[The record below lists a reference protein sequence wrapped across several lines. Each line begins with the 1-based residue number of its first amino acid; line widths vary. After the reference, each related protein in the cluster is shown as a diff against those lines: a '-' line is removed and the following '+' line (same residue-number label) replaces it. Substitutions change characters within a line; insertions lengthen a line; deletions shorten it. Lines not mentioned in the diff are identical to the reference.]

1 MAESL
6 REKSVRGVAWSAIER
21 FALLGIQF
29 VIQVVLARLLTPED
43 YGIVGILAV
52 FIAVSQ
58 TFIDSG
64 FTNAL
69 IQNQQRTEKDFATAF
84 FFNGA
89 ISVFCYGILFFCAPV
104 IADFYEMPQLVPV
117 TRVIGLSLIF
127 SALSAVHRTQL
138 TINVDFKT
146 QAKATL
152 SAVILSGV
160 VGIALAYCG
169 FGVWALVVQ
178 TLVNTGV
185 TTLLFWILV
194 RWFPR
199 HFFSPASFK
208 PMFSFGSKLL
218 AASLLHT
225 VYMNLY
231 PLVVGKFF
239 SATALGYFS
248 RAQQFASL
256 PATTGSGILGRVT
269 FPLLATVQ
277 DDNERLSAVYRKY
290 LRVSTGAIAPVMLG
304 LCALTEPLVL
314 ILIGEK
320 WLPIVP
326 LMQVLCL
333 AWMVDPIA
341 LVNLNL
347 LNVKGRTDLVLRL
360 EVVKKITATVIL
372 FASLPFGLIGLCWG
386 KAIYAQIALI
396 MNTHY
401 TGKFL
406 GMSYWAQMKEVL
418 PIYLLSATMAGAS
431 FGMTLF
437 FENPWLQIST
447 GFIVGIAVYALG
459 AKVLCLDILEETKRI
474 VRSMKN
480 KLFRRTGT
488 EGSF

>member
-29 VIQVVLARLLTPED
+29 VIQVILARLLTPED
-43 YGIVGILAV
+43 YGIVGMLAV
-52 FIAVSQ
+52 FLAVSQ

-89 ISVFCYGILFFCAPV
+89 ISVFCYGILFSCAPF

-160 VGIALAYCG
+160 VGVTLAYCG

-178 TLVNTGV
+178 TLVNTGLA
-185 TTLLFWILV
+185 TLFFWGLV

-199 HFFSPASFK
+199 HFFSMTSFK

-277 DDNERLSAVYRKY
+277 NDNERLSAVYRKY
-290 LRVSTGAIAPVMLG
+290 LRVSTGAIAPLMLG
-304 LCALTEPLVL
+304 LCALTEPIVL

-326 LMQVLCL
+326 LMRVLCL

-360 EVVKKITATVIL
+360 EVVKKLTATAIL

-386 KAIYAQIALI
+386 KAIYAQLALL
-396 MNTHY
+396 MNTYY
-401 TGKFL
+401 TGRFL
-406 GMSYWAQMKEVL
+406 KMDYWSQMKEVL
-418 PIYLLSATMAGAS
+418 PIYLLSVVMAGTVFS
-431 FGMTLF
+431 MTF
-437 FENPWLQIST
+437 IFENLWMQIGAGTLS
-447 GFIVGIAVYALG
+447 GIFVYGAGAV
-459 AKVLCLDILEETKRI
+459 
-474 VRSMKN
+474 
-480 KLFRRTGT
+480 LFRLDVVEEINHLFRKIWKR
-488 EGSF
+488 

>member
-29 VIQVVLARLLTPED
+29 VIQVILARLLTPED
-43 YGIVGILAV
+43 YGIVGILSV
-52 FIAVSQ
+52 FLAVSQ

-89 ISVFCYGILFFCAPV
+89 ISVFCYGILFSCAPF

-160 VGIALAYCG
+160 VGVTLAYCG

-178 TLVNTGV
+178 TLVNTGLA
-185 TTLLFWILV
+185 TLFFWGLV

-199 HFFSPASFK
+199 HFFSMTSFK

-277 DDNERLSAVYRKY
+277 NDNERLSAVYRKY
-290 LRVSTGAIAPVMLG
+290 LRVSTGAIAPLMLG
-304 LCALTEPLVL
+304 LCALTEPIVL

-326 LMQVLCL
+326 LMRVLCL

-360 EVVKKITATVIL
+360 EVVKKLTATAIL

-386 KAIYAQIALI
+386 KAIYAQLALL
-396 MNTHY
+396 MNTYY
-401 TGKFL
+401 TGRFL
-406 GMSYWAQMKEVL
+406 KMGYWSQMKEVL
-418 PIYLLSATMAGAS
+418 PIYLLSGVMAGTVFS
-431 FGMTLF
+431 MTF
-437 FENPWLQIST
+437 VFENLWMQI
-447 GFIVGIAVYALG
+447 GVGTLSGIFVYGAGAV
-459 AKVLCLDILEETKRI
+459 
-474 VRSMKN
+474 
-480 KLFRRTGT
+480 LFRLDVVEEINHLFRKIWKR
-488 EGSF
+488 

>member
-21 FALLGIQF
+21 FALLGVQF

-52 FIAVSQ
+52 FLAISQ

-89 ISVFCYGILFFCAPV
+89 IAVGCYGILFFGAPL
-104 IADFYEMPQLVPV
+104 IADFYEMPQLVAV

-138 TINVDFKT
+138 TIRVDFKT
-146 QAKATL
+146 QAKASL
-152 SAVILSGV
+152 SALVLSGV
-160 VGIALAYCG
+160 VGIALAYYG
-169 FGVWALVVQ
+169 YGVWALVAQ

-185 TTLLFWILV
+185 TTLLFWVLV
-194 RWFPR
+194 RWIPR
-199 HFFSPASFK
+199 HFFSIESFR

-231 PLVVGKFF
+231 PLIVGKFF

-277 DDNERLSAVYRKY
+277 DDNERLNAVYRKY
-290 LRVSTGAIAPVMLG
+290 LRVSTGVIAPVMLG
-304 LCALTEPLVL
+304 LCALTEPIVL

-372 FASLPFGLIGLCWG
+372 FAALPFGLIGLCWG
-386 KAIYAQIALI
+386 KVIYAQFSLV
-396 MNTHY
+396 MNTYY

-418 PIYLLSATMAGAS
+418 PIYLLSGLMAGTS
-431 FGMTLF
+431 FAMTLLF
-437 FENPWLQIST
+437 DNPWVQVGT
-447 GFIVGIAVYALG
+447 GFVVGAGIYVLSAKIFRFDIFDECLRVSRKLIA
-459 AKVLCLDILEETKRI
+459 KTSTHK
-474 VRSMKN
+474 
-480 KLFRRTGT
+480 T
-488 EGSF
+488 

>member
-6 REKSVRGVAWSAIER
+6 RDKSVRGVAWSAIER
-21 FALLGIQF
+21 FALLGVQF

-52 FIAVSQ
+52 FLAISQ

-89 ISVFCYGILFFCAPV
+89 ISVLCYGILFFCAPF
-104 IADFYEMPQLVPV
+104 IADFYEMPQLVSV
-117 TRVIGLSLIF
+117 TRVIGLSLIL

-138 TINVDFKT
+138 TIRVDFKT
-146 QAKATL
+146 QAKASL
-152 SAVILSGV
+152 SALVLSGI
-160 VGIALAYCG
+160 VGIALAYYG
-169 FGVWALVVQ
+169 YGVWALVAQ

-185 TTLLFWILV
+185 TTLLFWVLV
-194 RWFPR
+194 RWIPR
-199 HFFSPASFK
+199 HFFSIESFR

-231 PLVVGKFF
+231 PLIVGKFF

-277 DDNERLSAVYRKY
+277 NDDARLSSVYRKY

-304 LCALTEPLVL
+304 LCALTEPIVL

-326 LMQVLCL
+326 LMQILCL
-333 AWMVDPIA
+333 AWMVDPIV

-360 EVVKKITATVIL
+360 EIVKKLTAVGIL

-386 KAIYAQIALI
+386 KVIYSQVALI

-401 TGKFL
+401 TGEFI
-406 GMSYWAQMKEVL
+406 GMSYWQQMREVF
-418 PIYLLSATMAGAS
+418 PIYLLSVLMAVFAFLPTFIWDSPWIQIGCGLFAGA
-431 FGMTLF
+431 F
-437 FENPWLQIST
+437 
-447 GFIVGIAVYALG
+447 VYLIG
-459 AKVLCLDILEETKRI
+459 AKWLHLEILDEGVRVLRKLADRVSL
-474 VRSMKN
+474 KN
-480 KLFRRTGT
+480 YLGK
-488 EGSF
+488 

>member
-21 FALLGIQF
+21 VALLGIQF

-52 FIAVSQ
+52 FLAVSQ

-89 ISVFCYGILFFCAPV
+89 ISVFCYGILFFGAPF
-104 IADFYEMPQLVPV
+104 IADFYEMPQLLPV
-117 TRVIGLSLIF
+117 TRVIGFSLIF
-127 SALSAVHRTQL
+127 SALSAVHRTLL
-138 TINVDFKT
+138 TIKVDFKT

-160 VGIALAYCG
+160 IGIILAYCG

-185 TTLLFWILV
+185 TTLFFWLLV
-194 RWFPR
+194 RWFPQ

-277 DDNERLSAVYRKY
+277 DDNERLSTVYRKY

-320 WLPIVP
+320 WLPIAP

-360 EVVKKITATVIL
+360 EVVKKITATAIL

-418 PIYLLSATMAGAS
+418 PIYLLSTAMAGAS
-431 FGMTLF
+431 FGMMSLCGSNCWYQVVVGTVTGTLVYGGGAIF
-437 FENPWLQIST
+437 FR
-447 GFIVGIAVYALG
+447 
-459 AKVLCLDILEETKRI
+459 LDIAWE
-474 VRSMKN
+474 MAHF
-480 KLFRRTGT
+480 FRKIRTR
-488 EGSF
+488 

>member
-29 VIQVVLARLLTPED
+29 VIQVILARLLTPED

-52 FIAVSQ
+52 FLAVSQ

-89 ISVFCYGILFFCAPV
+89 ISVFCYGILFSCAPF

-152 SAVILSGV
+152 SAVVLSGV
-160 VGIALAYCG
+160 VGVTLAYCG

-178 TLVNTGV
+178 TLVNTGLA
-185 TTLLFWILV
+185 TLFFWGLV

-199 HFFSPASFK
+199 HFFSMTSFK

-277 DDNERLSAVYRKY
+277 NDSERLSAVYRKY
-290 LRVSTGAIAPVMLG
+290 LRVSTGAIAPLMLG
-304 LCALTEPLVL
+304 LCALTEPIVL

-326 LMQVLCL
+326 LMRVLCL

-360 EVVKKITATVIL
+360 EVVKKLTATAIL

-386 KAIYAQIALI
+386 KAIYAQLALL
-396 MNTHY
+396 MNTYY
-401 TGKFL
+401 TGRFL
-406 GMSYWAQMKEVL
+406 KMGYWSQMKEVL
-418 PIYLLSATMAGAS
+418 PIYLLSGVMAGTVFS
-431 FGMTLF
+431 MTF
-437 FENPWLQIST
+437 VFENLWMQI
-447 GFIVGIAVYALG
+447 GVGTLSGIFVYGAGAV
-459 AKVLCLDILEETKRI
+459 
-474 VRSMKN
+474 
-480 KLFRRTGT
+480 LFRLDVVEEINHLFRKIWKR
-488 EGSF
+488 

>member
-6 REKSVRGVAWSAIER
+6 RDKSVRGVAWSAIER
-21 FALLGIQF
+21 FALLGVQF

-52 FIAVSQ
+52 FLAISQ
-58 TFIDSG
+58 TFVDSG

-89 ISVFCYGILFFCAPV
+89 ISVLCYGVLFFGAPL
-104 IADFYEMPQLVPV
+104 IADFYEMPQLVSV
-117 TRVIGLSLIF
+117 TRVIGLSLIL
-127 SALSAVHRTQL
+127 SALSAVHRTRL
-138 TINVDFKT
+138 TIRVDFKT
-146 QAKATL
+146 QAKASL
-152 SAVILSGV
+152 SALVLSGI

-169 FGVWALVVQ
+169 YGVWALVAQ

-185 TTLLFWILV
+185 TTLLFWVLV
-194 RWFPR
+194 RWIPR
-199 HFFSPASFK
+199 HFFSMESFR
-208 PMFSFGSKLL
+208 PMFSLGSKLL

-231 PLVVGKFF
+231 PLIVGKFF

-277 DDNERLSAVYRKY
+277 DDDVRLSAVYRKY

-304 LCALTEPLVL
+304 LCALTEPIVL

-326 LMQVLCL
+326 LMQILCF
-333 AWMVDPIA
+333 AWIVDPIA

-360 EVVKKITATVIL
+360 EVAKKITAMVIL

-386 KAIYAQIALI
+386 KAIYAQLSLL

-406 GMSYWAQMKEVL
+406 KMGYWAQMKEVL
-418 PIYLLSATMAGAS
+418 PIYLLSGLMAGTS
-431 FGMTLF
+431 FSMTLLF
-437 FENPWLQIST
+437 DNPWVQVGT
-447 GFIVGIAVYALG
+447 GFVVGASIYALG
-459 AKVLCLDILEETKRI
+459 TKIFRFDIFDECLRVFRKLIAKT
-474 VRSMKN
+474 SMSK
-480 KLFRRTGT
+480 T
-488 EGSF
+488 

>member
-6 REKSVRGVAWSAIER
+6 REKSVRGVVWSAIER

-29 VIQVVLARLLTPED
+29 VVQVVLARLLTPED

-52 FIAVSQ
+52 FLAVSQ

-89 ISVFCYGILFFCAPV
+89 ISAFCYALLFFGAPF

-117 TRVIGLSLIF
+117 TRVIGLALIF

-304 LCALTEPLVL
+304 LCALTKPLVL

-386 KAIYAQIALI
+386 KAIYAQISLI

-406 GMSYWAQMKEVL
+406 GMSYWEQMKEVL
-418 PIYLLSATMAGAS
+418 PIYLLSAAMAGAS
-431 FGMTLF
+431 FGMTRL
-437 FENPWLQIST
+437 FENPWAQIST
-447 GFIVGIAVYALG
+447 GFVVGIAVYALG
-459 AKVLCLDILEETKRI
+459 AKVLCLDILEEIKRI
-474 VRSMKN
+474 FRSVKN
-480 KLFRRTGT
+480 KLFRRTGA
-488 EGSF
+488 ERSF

>member
-6 REKSVRGVAWSAIER
+6 RDKSVRGVAWSAIER
-21 FALLGIQF
+21 FALLGVQF

-43 YGIVGILAV
+43 YGIVGIIAV
-52 FIAVSQ
+52 FLAISQ

-89 ISVFCYGILFFCAPV
+89 IAVGCYGVLFFGAPF
-104 IADFYEMPQLVPV
+104 IADFYEMPQLVSV

-127 SALSAVHRTQL
+127 SAFSAVHRTQL
-138 TINVDFKT
+138 TIRVDFKT
-146 QAKATL
+146 QAKASL
-152 SAVILSGV
+152 SALVLSGV
-160 VGIALAYCG
+160 VGIALAYYG
-169 FGVWALVVQ
+169 YGVWALVAQ

-185 TTLLFWILV
+185 TTLLFWVLV
-194 RWFPR
+194 RWIPR
-199 HFFSPASFK
+199 HFFSISSFR

-231 PLVVGKFF
+231 PLIVGKFF

-256 PATTGSGILGRVT
+256 PATMGSGILGRVT

-277 DDNERLSAVYRKY
+277 DDDERLSSVYRKY
-290 LRVSTGAIAPVMLG
+290 LRISTGAIAPVMLG
-304 LCALTEPLVL
+304 LCALTEPIVL

-320 WLPIVP
+320 WIPIVP

-360 EVVKKITATVIL
+360 EVMKKITATVIL
-372 FASLPFGLIGLCWG
+372 FASLPFGLIGLCCG
-386 KAIYAQIALI
+386 KAIYAQLSLL

-406 GMSYWAQMKEVL
+406 KMGYWAQMKEVL
-418 PIYLLSATMAGAS
+418 PIYLLSGLMAGTS
-431 FGMTLF
+431 FAMTLL
-437 FENPWLQIST
+437 FENPWAQVGT
-447 GFIVGIAVYALG
+447 GFVVGVGVYVLG
-459 AKVLCLDILEETKRI
+459 AKIFHFDVFDECLRILQK
-474 VRSMKN
+474 
-480 KLFRRTGT
+480 
-488 EGSF
+488 